1 MGSDEEGPHVET
13 EGSPGAQELGA
24 EERLRLRR
32 AHERL
37 RTASKDLEVLIATEP
52 IKNRWAPEP
61 APPEILD
68 VARADLRRAYAEIV
82 RSHEELLGWE
92 MSPDAG

>member
-1 MGSDEEGPHVET
+1 MQSKPEELTDEERR
-13 EGSPGAQELGA
+13 Q
-24 EERLRLRR
+24 LRR

-37 RTASKDLEVLIATEP
+37 RTATQEVMSLVATEP

-68 VARADLRRAYAEIV
+68 AARRELQTAWDGLT
-82 RSHEELLGWE
+82 RSYRELLGWE
-92 MSPDAG
+92 PPS

>member
-1 MGSDEEGPHVET
+1 MPSTPEELTDDERR
-13 EGSPGAQELGA
+13 Q
-24 EERLRLRR
+24 LRR

-37 RTASKDLEVLIATEP
+37 RTATQDVMSLVATEP

-68 VARADLRRAYAEIV
+68 AARRELQTAWDALE
-82 RSHEELLGWE
+82 RSYRELLGWE
-92 MSPDAG
+92 PPS

>member
-1 MGSDEEGPHVET
+1 MPSTPEELTDEERR
-13 EGSPGAQELGA
+13 Q
-24 EERLRLRR
+24 LRR

-37 RTASKDLEVLIATEP
+37 RTATQDVMSLVATEP

-68 VARADLRRAYAEIV
+68 AARRELQTAWDGLA
-82 RSHEELLGWE
+82 RSYRELLGWE
-92 MSPDAG
+92 PPT

>member
-1 MGSDEEGPHVET
+1 MPSTPEELT
-13 EGSPGAQELGA
+13 Q
-24 EERLRLRR
+24 EERRQLRR

-37 RTASKDLEVLIATEP
+37 RTATQDVQALVATDP

-68 VARADLRRAYAEIV
+68 AARRELQTAWEELT
-82 RSHEELLGWE
+82 RSYRELLGWE
-92 MSPDAG
+92 PPTT

>member
-1 MGSDEEGPHVET
+1 VGTEQPPEADALSADER
-13 EGSPGAQELGA
+13 A
-24 EERLRLRR
+24 RLRR

-37 RTASKDLEVLIATEP
+37 RSASKELEVLVATEP

-68 VARADLRRAYAEIV
+68 AAR
-82 RSHEELLGWE
+82 SELLEAWAGVIRCQQDILGW
-92 MSPDAG
+92 DAGAQPG

>member
-1 MGSDEEGPHVET
+1 MPSTPEQLTDEE
-13 EGSPGAQELGA
+13 
-24 EERLRLRR
+24 RRKLRR

-37 RTASKDLEVLIATEP
+37 RTATYEVMALVATEP

-68 VARADLRRAYAEIV
+68 AARRELQTAWEELG
-82 RSHEELLGWE
+82 RSYRELLGWDP
-92 MSPDAG
+92 PD